1 MSMRDRLAGLSPQKL
16 SLQQWRI
23 RHRIVLGTLIFPVT
37 PLLWFMTRGALP
49 VEFATTYLLL
59 ITLQAILSLSPRISP
74 MVRQVFAVGCL
85 FTACAVLVESSG
97 RAPAA
102 HLFFAVVVCVVTLYQ
117 DAVTYVGALIFL
129 ALYHLGL
136 GMVSPAFIYP
146 ESLRE
151 DIAVSWSLTFF
162 LVAVF
167 TSLVGV
173 LAWVLNSRSMQESAA
188 LKVALAE
195 AGLRERQAR
204 DLNDSVVQ
212 HLVTVVYAS
221 EVGDTVTATIA
232 ARDGLAAARQLVA
245 SLLAPTWLRDRILL
259 RDDPSQVEHTDT
271 SDTSDTA
278 NTSAKCAPTDDQ
290 ERGTR

>member
-1 MSMRDRLAGLSPQKL
+1 MSTRDRLSGLSPKKL
-16 SLQQWRI
+16 SLQQWRV
-23 RHRIVLGTLIFPVT
+23 RHRIVLSTLVLPLT

-49 VEFATTYLLL
+49 VEFTTTYLLL

-97 RAPAA
+97 RAPAS

-117 DAVTYVGALIFL
+117 DAITYVGALVFL

-136 GMVSPAFIYP
+136 GMMSPAFIYP
-146 ESLRE
+146 ETMRE

-162 LVAVF
+162 LVAVL

-173 LAWVLNSRSMQESAA
+173 LAWILNSRSMKESEA

-221 EVGDTVTATIA
+221 EVGDTTTSMTA
-232 ARDGLAAARQLVA
+232 ARDGLAAARQLVT
-245 SLLAPTWLRDRILL
+245 SLLAPTWLRDHILL
-259 RDDPSQVEHTDT
+259 RDDPSQVEHADI
-271 SDTSDTA
+271 SKE
-278 NTSAKCAPTDDQ
+278 NTPTDHQ
-290 ERGTR
+290 EGSTR

>member
-1 MSMRDRLAGLSPQKL
+1 
-16 SLQQWRI
+16 
-23 RHRIVLGTLIFPVT
+23 
-37 PLLWFMTRGALP
+37 
-49 VEFATTYLLL
+49 
-59 ITLQAILSLSPRISP
+59 

-97 RAPAA
+97 RAPAS

-117 DAVTYVGALIFL
+117 DAITYVGALVFL

-136 GMVSPAFIYP
+136 GMLSPAFIYP
-146 ESLRE
+146 ETMRE

-173 LAWVLNSRSMQESAA
+173 LAWVLNSRSMQESQA

-221 EVGDTVTATIA
+221 EVGDTTTAMTA

-245 SLLAPTWLRDRILL
+245 SLLAPTWLRDHILL
-259 RDDPSQVEHTDT
+259 RDDPSQVEHADASKEYT
-271 SDTSDTA
+271 
-278 NTSAKCAPTDDQ
+278 PTDYQDG
-290 ERGTR
+290 GTR